1 MMLARNS
8 LRYGPLTVVWDCG
21 GSVSPEMS
29 MNPSD
34 SSSVSSVRGRA
45 QSEVN
50 SSSAETEFLVLLSL
64 ALFGVVVFL
73 LAAIEFPDIVRSAED
88 LQLLS
93 WADVSAAV

>member
-34 SSSVSSVRGRA
+34 SSVSAVRGRA
-45 QSEVN
+45 QSEFN
-50 SSSAETEFLVLLSL
+50 ASSAETEFLVILSL
-64 ALFGVVVFL
+64 ALFGVVLFL
-73 LAAIEFPDIVRSAED
+73 LAAIEFPDIVRSAEE

-93 WADVSAAV
+93 WADVSTAV